1 VRAPAGVRAEKS
13 SAGGEGQGIRMDAGR
28 RPHAARRILAAI
40 VIALATA
47 AHSAAQ
53 PLAEPKYTRQT
64 VIRVP
69 FVPNTSGRLK
79 RVMLYVSTDSGREWQ
94 PCAEAAPTD
103 RYFRDY
109 NAPGDGTYWFAVR
122 SVDTFDQHNPP
133 SLAQLTPEV
142 KVIVDTR
149 APIVTLKQRDDPRP
163 GVVTVEWDV
172 RDDHLDPSRFVIEYR
187 VPGRTD
193 WTREDRTQ
201 PNATGTLSWNLDP
214 GLRMDVRLR
223 AADRAGNVGDATLS
237 LGAGATGRAATNGGG
252 NSTVT
257 SDVQYVNTRTI
268 NIKCNVS
275 VGISGRKDF
284 DLWYTRDVGRAWV
297 KAPKKLEDPGIPTE
311 RAGEIAGSTAAVK
324 LIFEADADGLYGF
337 TVVLRNGVGVG
348 DPDPRPGDPPRFS
361 VVVDTIAP
369 TMRLKVTPGTG
380 ADLRNVTVQWE
391 AQDNNLGDRPVLLE
405 YAEVK
410 SGTGAA
416 LNSGDWKPLPNLPG
430 RQDRSGIHVWT
441 IGREGPFHFV
451 IRASAADK
459 AQNKTEEVI
468 KDPIIIDLEH
478 PRVDVIGIESNPKP
492 P

>member
-1 VRAPAGVRAEKS
+1 
-13 SAGGEGQGIRMDAGR
+13 
-28 RPHAARRILAAI
+28 
-40 VIALATA
+40 
-47 AHSAAQ
+47 
-53 PLAEPKYTRQT
+53 
-64 VIRVP
+64 
-69 FVPNTSGRLK
+69 
-79 RVMLYVSTDSGREWQ
+79 MLYVSTDSGREWQ

-122 SVDTFDQHNPP
+122 SVDTFDQYNPP

-142 KVIVDTR
+142 KVVVDTR
-149 APIVTLKQRDDPRP
+149 APVISLQQVSDSRR
-163 GVVTVEWDV
+163 GFVSVEWDV
-172 RDDHLDPSRFVIEYR
+172 RDENLDLGKFVVEYR
-187 VPGRTD
+187 IPGKTEWLRNDQIVPGIKG
-193 WTREDRTQ
+193 
-201 PNATGTLSWNLDP
+201 AASWNFDP
-214 GLRMDVRLR
+214 GVQFDVRLR
-223 AADRAGNVGDATLS
+223 AADRAGNVGEATLA
-237 LGAGATGRAATNGGG
+237 LGAGGDGRSTPRIGG
-252 NSTVT
+252 NTGVT
-257 SDVQYVNTRTI
+257 SGVEYVNTRTI

-284 DLWYTRDVGRAWV
+284 DLWYTRDGGRAWV
-297 KAPKKLEDPGIPTE
+297 KAPKKLEDPGIPAE

-380 ADLRNVTVQWE
+380 ADMRNVTVQWE
-391 AQDNNLGDRPVLLE
+391 SQDNNLGDRPVLLE

-410 SGTGAA
+410 SGGQVGGTP
-416 LNSGDWKPLPNLPG
+416 NYGDWKPLPNLPG

-451 IRASAADK
+451 IRASAVDK

-468 KDPIIIDLEH
+468 KEPIIIDLEH
-478 PRVDVIGIESNPKP
+478 PRVDVIGIEPTTPKP